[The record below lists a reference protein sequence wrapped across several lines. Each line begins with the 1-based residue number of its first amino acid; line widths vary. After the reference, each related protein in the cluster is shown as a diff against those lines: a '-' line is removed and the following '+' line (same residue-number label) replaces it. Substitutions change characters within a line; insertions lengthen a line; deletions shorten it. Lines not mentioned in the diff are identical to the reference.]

1 MKPLKLEL
9 AGWGPYAKVET
20 VDFMKIQD
28 GSLFLVTGAT
38 GAGKTTIFDGITYAL
53 YGEVSGSIRLKDS
66 LRSDFSEDDQDT
78 YVTLLFLHKGKTYEV
93 HRTPRYERKKKRGEG
108 TVIQPEEAA
117 FHDLS
122 QGRIVTGATK
132 VNQAIKEV
140 LGIDYQQFK
149 QLSMI
154 AQGEFLR
161 LLVADGN
168 ERTEVLRNIF
178 NTHVYEELQ
187 KKASE
192 QARQLGNAM
201 KDIVAR
207 IGEVCQSLQG
217 KEEIFE
223 EALQG
228 QQYETLLLLLNQRIK
243 EEEKKEKEIKQALE
257 AGREQREILLK
268 QKELYEQQKKR
279 KEELEQLK
287 KEREYVKSCL
297 QQAGERKENLIKQK
311 EEIDKQKEE
320 IQKRKIVY
328 EALSERED
336 LQKQKEKVGKV
347 IEHWEQQV
355 LALKSNCDKRSEEI
369 RCLQENVIK
378 NAGVVER
385 EKELNHR
392 QKELER
398 QKQQFMQLLQ
408 INEEKQQLKQRLSI
422 LSKQYQEAE
431 KLAKESQNRYE
442 EEETRYRHNILG
454 IEAKM
459 LEEGMECPLCGSK
472 THPKK
477 ATIADKPLS
486 EEERKKLKKV
496 AEEKKD
502 EAQKIFGEGSQIQGN
517 YVAKKEEFEKRLK
530 EWNDGDNPKSNMA
543 GAVLKEKQQQLDEE
557 KTRWQQ
563 EMEAYLHM
571 QMELEQK
578 KVLAEKEEEQLEKIR
593 QSHQMASKEYERV
606 AGMEEQLQK
615 KLVGFTG
622 TKEEVEQWLQRTKDN
637 VSQYEI
643 AWNTTIEEVEKYQ
656 ILLSSK
662 QSLIADRERE
672 LLPVKEEEG
681 NLIEEQLFHLME
693 SNKRLEEQNKE
704 LSISLYTNRSA
715 YDSIKE
721 KMQTYTTLAQ
731 QYGIVGRLEQ
741 LFNGKNSDRLKLEQY
756 VLSTYFDD
764 ILQSA
769 NIRFKQM
776 SNERYELRRVERVAD
791 ARVKNSLDIE
801 VLDRYTGRR
810 RSVKTLSGGEAF
822 KAALS
827 LALGLSDMIQNF
839 AGGIEVDVLFVDEGF
854 GSLDGESLN
863 QAINCLL
870 ELTNQQRMI
879 GIISHVPE
887 LKERIERQIEIVK
900 GKEGS
905 RILV

>member
-1 MKPLKLEL
+1 MAVL
-9 AGWGPYAKVET
+9 
-20 VDFMKIQD
+20 
-28 GSLFLVTGAT
+28 
-38 GAGKTTIFDGITYAL
+38 
-53 YGEVSGSIRLKDS
+53 
-66 LRSDFSEDDQDT
+66 
-78 YVTLLFLHKGKTYEV
+78 
-93 HRTPRYERKKKRGEG
+93 
-108 TVIQPEEAA
+108 EEAE
-117 FHDLS
+117 
-122 QGRIVTGATK
+122 RI
-132 VNQAIKEV
+132 
-140 LGIDYQQFK
+140 
-149 QLSMI
+149 
-154 AQGEFLR
+154 
-161 LLVADGN
+161 
-168 ERTEVLRNIF
+168 
-178 NTHVYEELQ
+178 
-187 KKASE
+187 
-192 QARQLGNAM
+192 
-201 KDIVAR
+201 
-207 IGEVCQSLQG
+207 
-217 KEEIFE
+217 
-223 EALQG
+223 
-228 QQYETLLLLLNQRIK
+228 
-243 EEEKKEKEIKQALE
+243 
-257 AGREQREILLK
+257 
-268 QKELYEQQKKR
+268 
-279 KEELEQLK
+279 
-287 KEREYVKSCL
+287 
-297 QQAGERKENLIKQK
+297 
-311 EEIDKQKEE
+311 
-320 IQKRKIVY
+320 
-328 EALSERED
+328 
-336 LQKQKEKVGKV
+336 
-347 IEHWEQQV
+347 
-355 LALKSNCDKRSEEI
+355 
-369 RCLQENVIK
+369 
-378 NAGVVER
+378 
-385 EKELNHR
+385 
-392 QKELER
+392 
-398 QKQQFMQLLQ
+398 
-408 INEEKQQLKQRLSI
+408 
-422 LSKQYQEAE
+422 
-431 KLAKESQNRYE
+431 
-442 EEETRYRHNILG
+442 
-454 IEAKM
+454 
-459 LEEGMECPLCGSK
+459 
-472 THPKK
+472 
-477 ATIADKPLS
+477 
-486 EEERKKLKKV
+486 
-496 AEEKKD
+496 
-502 EAQKIFGEGSQIQGN
+502 
-517 YVAKKEEFEKRLK
+517 LK
-530 EWNDGDNPKSNMA
+530 EWNNGDNPKSNMA

-622 TKEEVEQWLQRTKDN
+622 TKEEVEQWLQRTKDS